1 MEWLLLFLV
10 ASALG
15 EALREIFSPFVAFVE
30 EYIEAIERRFRARR
44 KLRAILVFGAF
55 PVFFVVTTMLLWLLQ
70 FISR

>member
-30 EYIEAIERRFRARR
+30 ESLEVLERRFRARR
-44 KLRAILVFGAF
+44 KLRAILVFGALPTF
-55 PVFFVVTTMLLWLLQ
+55 VTTMLIWLLYL
-70 FISR
+70 ISR

>member
-15 EALREIFSPFVAFVE
+15 EALREIFSPFAAFVE
-30 EYIEAIERRFRARR
+30 EFLEALERRFVARR
-44 KLRAILVFGAF
+44 KLRAILVFGALPAF
-55 PVFFVVTTMLLWLLQ
+55 VTTMLIWLLA